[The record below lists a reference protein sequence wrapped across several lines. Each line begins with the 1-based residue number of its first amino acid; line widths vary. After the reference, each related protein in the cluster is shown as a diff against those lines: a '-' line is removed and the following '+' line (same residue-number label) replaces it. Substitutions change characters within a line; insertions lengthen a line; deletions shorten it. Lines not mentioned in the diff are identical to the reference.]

1 MKPRH
6 QYNVLHVGK
15 PAAAAEYDV
24 GIEPSCADM
33 CCLPRDVETVGA
45 MNNWQATTLL
55 TLSQTGVSTIVA
67 IEVALHLVWIML
79 DLVPGFALYDG
90 PAGSISAYTHT
101 GWWMLIDV
109 IVIVVG
115 AVSVYFGLSY
125 VPAENVV
132 ERGLAR
138 NENWI
143 IMYMMMLGLGMISLI
158 LHGILSIFEVASC
171 NSTLCMQNKTVL
183 IVFIVGLFIDAFV
196 LGWGILR
203 AYTFQTT
210 LKTVLVKWNVL
221 LVVEG
226 AQEQPPQPQ
235 LQPLPAAQDGPVA
248 PSAPPENLLSRVGAK
263 YHHQFKGN
271 TSIPLQHKMK

>member
-1 MKPRH
+1 
-6 QYNVLHVGK
+6 
-15 PAAAAEYDV
+15 
-24 GIEPSCADM
+24 
-33 CCLPRDVETVGA
+33 
-45 MNNWQATTLL
+45 
-55 TLSQTGVSTIVA
+55 
-67 IEVALHLVWIML
+67 
-79 DLVPGFALYDG
+79 
-90 PAGSISAYTHT
+90 
-101 GWWMLIDV
+101 
-109 IVIVVG
+109 
-115 AVSVYFGLSY
+115 
-125 VPAENVV
+125 
-132 ERGLAR
+132 
-138 NENWI
+138 
-143 IMYMMMLGLGMISLI
+143 MYMMMLGLGMISLI

-210 LKTVLVKWNVL
+210 LKNVLVKWNVL